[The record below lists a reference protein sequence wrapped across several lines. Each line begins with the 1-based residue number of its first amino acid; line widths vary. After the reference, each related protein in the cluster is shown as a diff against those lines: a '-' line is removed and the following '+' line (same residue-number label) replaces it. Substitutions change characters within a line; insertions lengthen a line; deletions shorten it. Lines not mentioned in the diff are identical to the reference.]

1 MLIDNYES
9 TKHKTINHDGLY
21 KYIQTLKEDQL
32 ERTTNNLV
40 IPQSDISFFDTL
52 TIDEARALFNEQ
64 LSLAV
69 KTTELFLEYGLISK
83 QQAQLTIKQYE
94 IYFITPRATANDVTT
109 YQVFNKKQA
118 LQYIEEISRPSNI
131 QTMIDKSN
139 YNSNY
144 EKTETITSLLSPEE
158 QHPTPNQYN
167 PPNTYNQHNPH
178 NPPFANDSSSAWTI
192 WISRQS
198 IRDITWYTYR
208 PVPKWSRD
216 NTPVFIKWQK
226 DLLEDKS
233 DILVVDGSRQM
244 GKSHVTAQFIV
255 EESFIEWD
263 DILVGAFLQ
272 KTTDVI
278 LRYIKKHIANFDES
292 IFVENKQKNYITNTT
307 TGVTIHFRTFSDDA
321 QNVLW
326 LTLRLV
332 VIDEAQLIDPFIFDE
347 VLDPATSTT
356 DSRFILI
363 GTAIEDTSSYMYYVI
378 ESLQNGVNFNTPNT
392 PTARYIRVS
401 VDENPLTHPKKRASI
416 QARKNEPAIQ
426 RQYYNRWGKMEDSL
440 FNPTTIPLTNFQ
452 KYIPHPRFA
461 TAVLWIDPART
472 ADHSGYSIN
481 VTYQGKTVTVE
492 SWFVPPSIQSS
503 WIYQANFFKNIITR
517 LKETYQSV
525 YTVLDV
531 TWVGDWVKTI
541 FQQNELPINHTIRYT
556 DGLNETQ
563 IEWTLDYRV
572 GKPALINN
580 FLNIINTK
588 DTDSYALIQEMNQAL
603 TSELMKIQLKE
614 TSKWQMWFT
623 TKWYDDVTNATMIAL
638 FIIQKRNLLSKYKS
652 FDDPESINP
661 KGINQ
666 IKEDLKLYQPRNKSR
681 MKVPSRW
688 W

>member
-9 TKHKTINHDGLY
+9 TKYKTINHDGLY
-21 KYIQTLKEDQL
+21 KYIQTLKEEQL
-32 ERTTNNLV
+32 ERTTNNLI
-40 IPQSDISFFDTL
+40 IPQSDISFFDT
-52 TIDEARALFNEQ
+52 ISIQEAQTLFNEQ

-83 QQAQLTIKQYE
+83 PQANLTIKQYE
-94 IYFITPRATANDVTT
+94 IYFVAPQSIAT
-109 YQVFNKKQA
+109 YQVFDKKQA
-118 LQYIEEISRPSNI
+118 LQYISEISRPSNI
-131 QTMIDKSN
+131 RTMIDESN
-139 YNSNY
+139 YK
-144 EKTETITSLLSPEE
+144 KTETATSLLLPE
-158 QHPTPNQYN
+158 QQY
-167 PPNTYNQHNPH
+167 TPH
-178 NPPFANDSSSAWTI
+178 NIHTPPSQTSQNTI

-208 PVPKWSRD
+208 PVPKWAKD

-278 LRYIKKHIANFDES
+278 LRYIKKHIANFDDA

-321 QNVLW
+321 QNVLG

-378 ESLQNGVNFNTPNT
+378 ESLQNQINFNTPNT

-440 FNPTTIPLTNFQ
+440 FNPTTVPLTYFQ
-452 KYIPHPRFA
+452 KYIPHPKFA
-461 TAVLWIDPART
+461 TAVLGIDPARS
-472 ADHSGYSIN
+472 ADHSGYSVN

-503 WIYQANFFKNIITR
+503 WIYQANFFKNILQR
-517 LKETYQSV
+517 LKETYQTV

-541 FQQNELPINHTIRYT
+541 FQQNDLQINHSIRYT

-638 FIIQKRNLLSKYKS
+638 FIIQKRNLLSKYAS
-652 FDDPESINP
+652 FDNP
-661 KGINQ
+661 DSTTPHGINQ

-681 MKVPSRW
+681 MKVPQRGW
-688 W
+688 

>member
-9 TKHKTINHDGLY
+9 SKHKTINHDGLY
-21 KYIQTLKEDQL
+21 KYIQTLTPDKL
-32 ERTTNNLV
+32 EKTTTNII
-40 IPQSDISFFDTL
+40 IPQSDISFFDT
-52 TIDEARALFNEQ
+52 ISHQEAIALFNEQ
-64 LSLAV
+64 LELAN
-69 KTTELFLEYGLISK
+69 KTTTLFLEYGLIAK
-83 QQAQLTIKQYE
+83 PQANLTIKQYE
-94 IYFITPRATANDVTT
+94 SYFIAQGVADGDKITQ
-109 YQVFNKKQA
+109 QVFNKKQA
-118 LQYIEEISRPSNI
+118 LQYIDELARPSAYRTVTQQSQN
-131 QTMIDKSN
+131 T
-139 YNSNY
+139 
-144 EKTETITSLLSPEE
+144 L
-158 QHPTPNQYN
+158 PNDTN
-167 PPNTYNQHNPH
+167 PPPPHSFVELFSKWNEGDNYKQNT
-178 NPPFANDSSSAWTI
+178 I
-192 WISRQS
+192 GISRQS
-198 IRDITWYTYR
+198 IRDITGYTYR

-216 NTPVFIKWQK
+216 NTPVFIRWQK

-255 EESFIEWD
+255 EESFIEGD

-378 ESLQNGVNFNTPNT
+378 ESLQNQVNFNTPNT

-440 FNPTTIPLTNFQ
+440 FNPTTIPIALFQ

-461 TAVLWIDPART
+461 TAVLGIDPARS

-503 WIYQANFFKNIITR
+503 WIYQANFFKNILTR
-517 LKETYQSV
+517 LKETYQTV

-541 FQQNELPINHTIRYT
+541 FQQNDLPINHSIRYT
-556 DGLNETQ
+556 DWLNETQ
-563 IEWTLDYRV
+563 VEWTLDYRV

-638 FIIQKRNLLSKYKS
+638 FIIQKRNLLSKYAS
-652 FDDPESINP
+652 FDDPESTTP
-661 KGINQ
+661 HGINQ
-666 IKEDLKLYQPRNKSR
+666 IKADLALYKPKNKSR
-681 MKVPSRW
+681 MKVAQRGW
-688 W
+688 